1 MNLTEVKEN
10 LEKKNYK
17 VKIFENKEEASNYL
31 NDSIDHKSVGFGG
44 SETLYELDLYN
55 SLSKHNIVYSHHDLP
70 PEEKQ
75 QERINESNADIY
87 LSSVNGMSKQG
98 EIINI
103 DGIGNRLSSL
113 AFGHEKVYLVVGKNK
128 IRDDLDSAIF
138 RARNIASPKNA
149 QRLGVKTPCAIK
161 ADKCY
166 DCKSPERICHGLLL
180 LYQAMMTSDVEILLI
195 NEDLGF

>member
-1 MNLTEVKEN
+1 MDLTEVKEN

-31 NDSIDHKSVGFGG
+31 NDSIDNKSVGFGG

-87 LSSVNGMSKQG
+87 LSSVNGISKQG

-138 RARNIASPKNA
+138 RARNIAAPKNA

-180 LYQAMMTSDVEILLI
+180 LYQAMMMSDVEILLI